1 MLEFMQDNAM
11 QTLDCDDYYIQTE
24 WNGADNTLHI
34 SLPTRHPQM
43 LALQERTQI
52 YDSEDGQESTTAR
65 TARFTGSANTT
76 GAKAA
81 WTLKPSWIW
90 TAYAPGP
97 S

>member
-11 QTLDCDDYYIQTE
+11 QTLDCDDYYVQTE

-52 YDSEDGQESTTAR
+52 YDSEDGQ
-65 TARFTGSANTT
+65 FTGSANTT

-81 WTLKPSWIW
+81 WTLKPSWTW
-90 TAYAPGP
+90 TACAPGP
-97 S
+97 C

>member
-52 YDSEDGQESTTAR
+52 YDSEDGQVYRISKYDRGKSSLDLEAELETT
-65 TARFTGSANTT
+65 
-76 GAKAA
+76 
-81 WTLKPSWIW
+81 P
-90 TAYAPGP
+90 APNG
-97 S
+97 